1 MTQDES
7 RLVRDITQCLY
18 SSLEI
23 DKSLHETLLLL
34 KEFLPLDLVHVFV
47 LDTSAQTMR
56 YLAEATVKR
65 GRLIDEH
72 IQLSWEHFKEI
83 RDQAHG
89 VVRILESADSPM
101 LKSIHAHFLSHVEK
115 PLYSRKNDFS
125 VVTMGFDIVPP
136 LVGGFGM
143 VVGGDH
149 AYGARDVALMKL
161 IRRPLIGAVLN
172 LLHHRDLVCEN
183 ERLSSEKKQLEHRLG
198 HNRDE
203 QVIGVESGLRE
214 VSAMVNQVAALDS
227 PVLILGETGTGKE
240 VVANAIHRASGR
252 SKGPMIRVNCGAI
265 AEGLLDSELFGH
277 EKGAFTGATRLKRGY
292 FEQADGGT
300 IFLDE
305 IGELPPAAQVKLLR
319 VLQTLEFNRVG
330 GSWPVSVDVRV
341 VVATNRDL
349 FAMVKEKRFREDLWF
364 RLNVFPIRVPPLR
377 ARKQDIPELATCFV
391 ARKSRELN
399 MEPAPGLTE
408 SAVRQLTAYDWP
420 GNIREL
426 QNVIERALIVGR
438 GRHLSFDNLLWEPR
452 SSSVPLLPDN
462 AVEGF
467 PSMDEA
473 VRNHIREALALSG
486 CKVEGP
492 GGAAE
497 LLGVHPSTLRS
508 RMKKLGVGVRK
519 KVDKA
524 GGTGKTGDRGNRE
537 NR

>member
-7 RLVRDITQCLY
+7 RLVREITQSLY

-23 DKSLHETLLLL
+23 EKSLHETLLLL
-34 KEFLPLDLVHVFV
+34 KEYLPLDLVHVFI
-47 LDTSAQTMR
+47 LDTSAHTLR
-56 YLAEATVKR
+56 YLAEATVRR
-65 GRLIDEH
+65 GTLIDES
-72 IQLSWEHFKEI
+72 IQLSFDHFKEV
-83 RDQAHG
+83 RDHAHG
-89 VVRILESADSPM
+89 DVRILDSSESPM
-101 LKSIHAHFLSHVEK
+101 LKGIHAHFLRHVEK
-115 PLYSRKNDFS
+115 PLYSRKKDFS
-125 VVTMGFDIVPP
+125 VMTMGFDIVPP
-136 LVGGFGM
+136 LVGGFGL

-149 AYGARDVALMKL
+149 VYRESHVNCLKL

-183 ERLSSEKKQLEHRLG
+183 ERLATEKKQLEHRLG
-198 HNRDE
+198 HDATGR
-203 QVIGVESGLRE
+203 VIGADSGLRE

-252 SKGPMIRVNCGAI
+252 SHGPMIRVNCGAI

-277 EKGAFTGATRLKRGY
+277 EKGAFTGATRLKRGF

-349 FAMVKEKRFREDLWF
+349 FAMVQEKRFREDLWF

-377 ARKQDIPELATCFV
+377 DRRQDIGALTAYFV
-391 ARKSRELN
+391 ARKSREMN
-399 MEPAPGLTE
+399 MEPPPEVTE
-408 SAVRQLTAYDWP
+408 AAVRQLEAYDWP

-426 QNVIERALIVGR
+426 QNVIERALIIGR
-438 GRHLSFDNLLWEPR
+438 GRRLSFENLTWSPAPGSENSTAP
-452 SSSVPLLPDN
+452 SAKGN
-462 AVEGF
+462 F
-467 PSMDEA
+467 PTMDEA
-473 VRNHIREALALSG
+473 VKNHIRAALDLSG
-486 CKVEGP
+486 CKIEGP

-497 LLGVHPSTLRS
+497 ILGMNPSTLRS
-508 RMKKLGVGVRK
+508 RMKKYGIGVRK
-519 KVDKA
+519 SS
-524 GGTGKTGDRGNRE
+524 E
-537 NR
+537 

>member
-7 RLVRDITQCLY
+7 KLVREITQSLY

-23 DKSLHETLLLL
+23 EKSLHETLLLL
-34 KEFLPLDLVHVFV
+34 KEYLPLDLVHVFI
-47 LDTSAQTMR
+47 LDTSAHTLR

-65 GRLIDEH
+65 GTLIDEG
-72 IQLSWEHFKEI
+72 IQLSYEHFNEV

-89 VVRILESADSPM
+89 DVRVLQSSESPM
-101 LKSIHAHFLSHVEK
+101 LKSIHAHFLRHVEK
-115 PLYSRKNDFS
+115 PIYTKKNEFS
-125 VVTMGFDIVPP
+125 VMTMGFDIVPP
-136 LVGGFGM
+136 LVGGFGL
-143 VVGGDH
+143 VTGGGTPYDTH
-149 AYGARDVALMKL
+149 HLAWMKL

-183 ERLSSEKKQLEHRLG
+183 ERLSTEKKQLEHRLG
-198 HNRDE
+198 HDPTGRM
-203 QVIGVESGLRE
+203 IGVDSGLKE
-214 VSAMVNQVAALDS
+214 VNAMVNQVAALDS

-240 VVANAIHRASGR
+240 LVANAVHQSSRR
-252 SKGPMIRVNCGAI
+252 CHGPMIRVNCGAI

-349 FAMVKEKRFREDLWF
+349 FAMVREKRFREDLWF
-364 RLNVFPIRVPPLR
+364 RLNVFPIRIPPLR
-377 ARKQDIPELATCFV
+377 DRRQDIAALTRYFV
-391 ARKSRELN
+391 DQKSREMN
-399 MEPAPGLTE
+399 RDPSPEVKDSE
-408 SAVRQLTAYDWP
+408 ISQLMAYDWP

-426 QNVIERALIVGR
+426 QNVIERALILSRGR
-438 GRHLSFDNLLWEPR
+438 GLSFENLMWNPDRTPENRLVSPPR
-452 SSSVPLLPDN
+452 ADFS
-462 AVEGF
+462 
-467 PSMDEA
+467 SMDE
-473 VRNHIREALALSG
+473 VVKGHIQEALKRSG
-486 CKVEGP
+486 CKIEGP

-497 LLGVHPSTLRS
+497 LLAMHPSTLRS
-508 RMKKLGVGVRK
+508 RMKKFGIGVRK
-519 KVDKA
+519 SSGQLSV
-524 GGTGKTGDRGNRE
+524 NSE
-537 NR
+537 Q

>member
-1 MTQDES
+1 
-7 RLVRDITQCLY
+7 
-18 SSLEI
+18 
-23 DKSLHETLLLL
+23 
-34 KEFLPLDLVHVFV
+34 
-47 LDTSAQTMR
+47 
-56 YLAEATVKR
+56 
-65 GRLIDEH
+65 
-72 IQLSWEHFKEI
+72 
-83 RDQAHG
+83 
-89 VVRILESADSPM
+89 M
-101 LKSIHAHFLSHVEK
+101 LKSIHAHFLGHVEK

-125 VVTMGFDIVPP
+125 VMTMGFDIVPP

-149 AYGARDVALMKL
+149 AYGASHLNWINL

-198 HNRDE
+198 HDGDGRI
-203 QVIGVESGLRE
+203 IGTDSGLRE
-214 VSAMVNQVAALDS
+214 VSAMIHQVATLDS

-377 ARKQDIPELATCFV
+377 ARMQDISALASYFV
-391 ARKSRELN
+391 GRKSRELN
-399 MEPAPGLTE
+399 MEPPPEVTD

-426 QNVIERALIVGR
+426 QNVIERALIIGR
-438 GRHLSFDNLLWEPR
+438 GRHLSFDNLLWEPGAA
-452 SSSVPLLPDN
+452 SDS
-462 AVEGF
+462 AVSGATAEGF
-467 PSMDEA
+467 PSMDQA
-473 VRNHIREALALSG
+473 VTDHIRAALSLAG

-497 LLGVHPSTLRS
+497 LLGMNPSTLRS
-508 RMKKLGVGVRK
+508 RMKKLGVGVK
-519 KVDKA
+519 QVLD
-524 GGTGKTGDRGNRE
+524 KTGHR
-537 NR
+537 